1 MLIFGLNLVTL
12 LIKLGGPFYSNY
24 GLSNKISFAY
34 KRQKKK
40 KSLSRMAQYDLQF
53 KRSFIGLSL
62 RLVWYKAYFINL
74 GTAV

>member
-1 MLIFGLNLVTL
+1 
-12 LIKLGGPFYSNY
+12 
-24 GLSNKISFAY
+24 
-34 KRQKKK
+34 
-40 KSLSRMAQYDLQF
+40 MAQYDLQF